1 MSAVKSFKHVGTR
14 LTFVGPYVRLSEYVS
29 EGAGLSL
36 SWRHGNTLSE
46 PDRLIYFVFF
56 KPMCESACF
65 PTLPRCNVIDSAI
78 GNRRVHLVIV
88 YSVVLI
94 DTWKLTIS
102 FPLSFSR
109 ARARAC
115 THTHTLSLSHTHTH
129 KHTPRGARTHTRA
142 RAQTERG
149 RGETRAV
156 SYTHLTL
163 PTRR

>member
-1 MSAVKSFKHVGTR
+1 
-14 LTFVGPYVRLSEYVS
+14 
-29 EGAGLSL
+29 
-36 SWRHGNTLSE
+36 
-46 PDRLIYFVFF
+46 
-56 KPMCESACF
+56 MCESACF

-109 ARARAC
+109 ARARAR
-115 THTHTLSLSHTHTH
+115 THTHTLSLSLSLTHTHTNT
-129 KHTPRGARTHTRA
+129 HTHTEARAHTRA

-149 RGETRAV
+149 RGETRV
-156 SYTHLTL
+156 CKIQQT
-163 PTRR
+163 

>member
-29 EGAGLSL
+29 EWAGLSL

-109 ARARAC
+109 ARARAR
-115 THTHTLSLSHTHTH
+115 THTHSLSLSLSLSLSHTHTH
-129 KHTPRGARTHTRA
+129 TNTHTQRRAHTHARARTDREGA
-142 RAQTERG
+142 GGDAC
-149 RGETRAV
+149 V
-156 SYTHLTL
+156 
-163 PTRR
+163 